1 VDVVLAAG
9 GARWERQ
16 ALAHLERSTE
26 LRLVRRCV
34 DLADLLAVIDTGLAQ
49 VALVST
55 ELPGLDLD
63 VLDRL
68 DRAGIRAV
76 AVEATVPEADRLGLG
91 RPFGVEDLDAISTL
105 DPVEPASPESAAP
118 LIAVWG
124 PAGAPGRSSVA
135 LALSS
140 ALAARGVDTVLV
152 DADVD
157 GGAQAQ
163 MLGVLSDVSGLLA
176 ACRDAN
182 QGRDADLDQHAEQ
195 VEPHLRLLS
204 GLPRPDMW
212 PQLRPGALDLVLD
225 RLVATC
231 EVVVVDCGHGVD
243 AGAGSGPGRHHSTI
257 QVLARADEIVVVG
270 RAEPLGLTRLVR
282 ALHDLAAVAPG
293 RSPRVLVN
301 MARRSLGWSDR
312 EVDTTVARLTGITP
326 EAHLPFDQATWDA
339 AAIAG
344 RTPRAT
350 APGSPF
356 VARVE
361 ALAQTLPVVATLTAT
376 RT

>member
-1 VDVVLAAG
+1 MDVVLAAG
-9 GARWERQ
+9 GARWEPQ
-16 ALAHLERSTE
+16 VLAHLERSTA

-55 ELPGLDLD
+55 DLPGLDLD

-76 AVEATVPEADRLGLG
+76 AVEAPTQEAARLGLG
-91 RPFGVEDLDAISTL
+91 RPFGVEDLDAVATL
-105 DPVEPASPESAAP
+105 GPVAAAAAGPVAP

-124 PAGAPGRSSVA
+124 PAGAPGRSAVA

-140 ALAARGVDTVLV
+140 ALAARGADTVLV

-176 ACRDAN
+176 ACREAN
-182 QGRDADLDQHAEQ
+182 QGRDAGLDQHAEQ
-195 VEPHLRLLS
+195 VETHLRLLS

-212 PQLRPGALDLVLD
+212 SQLRPGALDLVLD
-225 RLVATC
+225 RLVESA
-231 EVVVVDCGHGVD
+231 EVVVVDCGHGVES
-243 AGAGSGPGRHHSTI
+243 GVGSGPGRHQSTI
-257 QVLARADEIVVVG
+257 QVLERADEILVVG

-282 ALHDLAAVAPG
+282 ALHDLATVAPG
-293 RSPRVLVN
+293 RAPRVLVN
-301 MARRSLGWSDR
+301 MARRSLGWSAR
-312 EVDTTVARLTGITP
+312 EVDTTIARLTGVTP
-326 EAHLPFDQATWDA
+326 EAHLPFDQAAWDA

-344 RTPRAT
+344 RTPRSV

-361 ALAQTLPVVATLTAT
+361 ALAQTLPVAAPVAAPTA
-376 RT
+376 

>member
-1 VDVVLAAG
+1 MDVVLAAG
-9 GARWERQ
+9 GAAWESQ
-16 ALAHLERSTE
+16 VLAHLERSSR

-34 DLADLLAVIDTGLAQ
+34 DLADLLAVIGTDLAP
-49 VALVST
+49 VALIST

-68 DRAGIRAV
+68 DRGGVRV
-76 AVEATVPEADRLGLG
+76 VPVEATPEQAARFGLG
-91 RPFGVEDLDAISTL
+91 RPYGVEDLDDVAAL
-105 DPVEPASPESAAP
+105 ELLAPAEATPRAP
-118 LIAVWG
+118 LLAVWG

-140 ALAARGVDTVLV
+140 ALAARGSDTVLV

-163 MLGVLSDVSGLLA
+163 MLGVLNDVSGWVA
-176 ACRDAN
+176 ACRAAN
-182 QGRDADLDQHAEQ
+182 QGRAIDIDEHAEQ
-195 VEPHLRLLS
+195 VETRLRLVS

-212 PQLRPGALDLVLD
+212 SQVRPGAFDLVLD
-225 RLVATC
+225 RLTETSDA
-231 EVVVVDCGHGVD
+231 VVVDCGHGIEIT
-243 AGAGSGPGRHHSTI
+243 GPGGPGRHASTV
-257 QVLARADEIVVVG
+257 QVLERAEEIVVVG

-282 ALHDLAAVAPG
+282 ALHDLATIAPG
-293 RSPRVLVN
+293 RAPRVLIN
-301 MARRSLGWSDR
+301 MSRRSLGWSDR
-312 EVDTTVARLTGITP
+312 EVDATVSRLTGITP
-326 EAHLPFDQATWDA
+326 QAHLPFDQPTWDA

-361 ALAQTLPVVATLTAT
+361 AFAATLRPA
-376 RT
+376 R